1 MVKPGTMPS
10 RNASPRTS
18 GRETDLTGAFVRARR
33 IVLRELD
40 AVLASVDEVLVERF
54 AEEIHRAA
62 RIYTLGAGRSGLS
75 VEGFAM
81 RLMHLGYQAHC
92 ADEVT
97 APAVRP
103 EDLVV
108 TCSGSGSTPT
118 VVQLTESARQA
129 GARIVAVTSHPE
141 SEAAHLADLVVPLRE
156 YSADHEEDRSAQFV
170 GTLFEQGAYL
180 FFDCVVLSLQHTD
193 QVDEEAMFGRHTNLE

>member
-1 MVKPGTMPS
+1 MTSQTRGQ
-10 RNASPRTS
+10 AADLRT
-18 GRETDLTGAFVRARR
+18 AFDSARR
-33 IVLRELD
+33 TVLRELD
-40 AVLASVDEVLVERF
+40 ALLASVDEALVERF

-62 RIYTLGAGRSGLS
+62 RVYVLGAGRSGLS

-97 APAVRP
+97 APAVGSD
-103 EDLVV
+103 DLVV

-129 GARIVAVTSHPE
+129 GARIIAVTSHPE
-141 SEAAHLADLVVPLRE
+141 SEAARLADLVVPLRE

-193 QVDEEAMFGRHTNLE
+193 QVDEGAMFDRHTNLE

>member
-10 RNASPRTS
+10 KTPTPQ
-18 GRETDLTGAFVRARR
+18 GGVDETDLKRAFARARR
-33 IVLRELD
+33 TVLRELD
-40 AVLASVDEVLVERF
+40 AVLASVDEDKVERL
-54 AEEIHRAA
+54 AEEIHRAT
-62 RIYTLGAGRSGLS
+62 RIYVLGAGRSGLS

-97 APAVRP
+97 APAVGQG
-103 EDLVV
+103 DLVI

-118 VVQLTESARQA
+118 VVQLTKSAREG
-129 GARIVAVTSHPE
+129 GARIVAVTSHEE
-141 SEAAHLADLVVPLRE
+141 SEAAQLADLVVPLRE

-193 QVDEEAMFGRHTNLE
+193 QVDEEAMFDRHTNLE